1 MKRVVT
7 FVRNKNNRKY
17 GHCLVVDDV
26 ALKMLKK
33 NNSVEILSVK

>member
-1 MKRVVT
+1 MKYVVT
-7 FVRNKNNRKY
+7 FVINKKDKKY